1 MGGLFSYFL
10 SFNLF
15 PAQSQGSYTCQS
27 AHSTYTLVQFHRS
40 TNKTLDIMSRV
51 SFFPCRRNLKRLG
64 NACVVEI
71 LCMYKF
77 SMWMEIKTF
86 LRPNADMNM
95 AETSGGSVKTAYT
108 AAWPVKACVG
118 FTLLFKWLGCG
129 GITWCCHVWG
139 QNKVELWGEPHVV
152 PLLWGFRRHKRVRV
166 SSVHGPPSTL
176 FPIPQQNLPSVPLAS
191 VCGPEVGLNKSAVTS
206 GAGLL
211 GLPEG

>member
-1 MGGLFSYFL
+1 MGGLFSHFL

-27 AHSTYTLVQFHRS
+27 AHSAYTLVQFHRLNAWHHVTS
-40 TNKTLDIMSRV
+40 EFLPMQEEFEKVGQCMCCGNTVYVQIFYVNGNK
-51 SFFPCRRNLKRLG
+51 K
-64 NACVVEI
+64 
-71 LCMYKF
+71 
-77 SMWMEIKTF
+77 KTF

-129 GITWCCHVWG
+129 GIAWCYHVWR

-176 FPIPQQNLPSVPLAS
+176 FPIPQQTLPSVPWLQY
-191 VCGPEVGLNKSAVTS
+191 VGQRLDWTKV
-206 GAGLL
+206 L
-211 GLPEG
+211 